1 VLRAAQTTQALALVS
16 LGVVGCAPGP
26 VSPTRAPQDAH
37 AVVDRGT
44 SGRAH
49 SDLRTQWP
57 PPMEHAKGSVAVLEI
72 PRDRS
77 ALTELV
83 AALFEAVCQESSDAL
98 AELTTEDATTTAG
111 GDPGAPARAAW
122 ARRFSTLDYL
132 GLEPTFI
139 ARQERIRVYAAAD
152 VAQLSSADAV
162 HLTPTDPTQ
171 YVITV
176 PINSND
182 ELARLFGAELEL
194 LVDWAGPYPQI
205 ARFYEEFKLR

>member
-1 VLRAAQTTQALALVS
+1 VVRVAPTTQALVL
-16 LGVVGCAPGP
+16 LGIVGCAPRL
-26 VSPTRAPQDAH
+26 VSATHASHEAHSLEDRATP
-37 AVVDRGT
+37 
-44 SGRAH
+44 GRSE

-57 PPMEHAKGSVAVLEI
+57 HPVASAHGGIAVLEA
-72 PRDRS
+72 PRDRA

-83 AALFEAVCQESSDAL
+83 AALFDAVCQESSDAL
-98 AELTTEDATTTAG
+98 AELTTDDATTTSG

-139 ARQERIRVYAAAD
+139 TRRESIRVYTALD
-152 VAQLSSADAV
+152 IAQLSTPGAV
-162 HLTPTDPTQ
+162 RLTPTDPSQ

-194 LVDWAGPYPQI
+194 LVDWTGSKPQI